1 MARVTVEDCLK
12 NVDNRF
18 QLVLLA
24 AKRARHLA
32 RHPEDAKVPW
42 ENDKCTV
49 VALREVA
56 AELIT
61 RDYLTTA
68 PKEDRF
74 AIERPP
80 LPVRGMSMSDLG
92 DEDFD

>member
-18 QLVLLA
+18 QLVLVA
-24 AKRARHLA
+24 SKRARQLA
-32 RHPEDAKVPW
+32 RHPEDAKVGW

-49 VALREVA
+49 VALREIA
-56 AELIT
+56 AEMIT
-61 RDYLTTA
+61 RDYLNV
-68 PKEDRF
+68 PIKNERF

-80 LPVRGMSMSDLG
+80 LPLRNPSLADLD